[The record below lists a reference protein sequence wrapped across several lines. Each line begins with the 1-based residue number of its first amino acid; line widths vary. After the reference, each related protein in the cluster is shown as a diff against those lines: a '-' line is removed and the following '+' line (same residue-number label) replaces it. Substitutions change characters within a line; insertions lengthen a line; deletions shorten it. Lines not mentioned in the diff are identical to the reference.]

1 MAIVKYNNYIAPH
14 DVVNLSNNV
23 PIDII
28 GKDQSSISV
37 NFGTAPATVTIKK
50 GSLIEHDNDYYYIS
64 DDESFQMA
72 NAGHEYIGFNGSSF
86 SSLANIGTYDYDKIG
101 FYNGNYRVLKYFIHQ
116 ADGWYNNLFEL
127 QIGDEHFRS
136 IQHDH
141 IKVGLSTDFYTAAQT
156 WEVVPFDTIYFD
168 DLGRWDDAN
177 YEFICVNP
185 GYYIIDLI
193 AKTTEDSGTF
203 DPGSIVRATLK
214 ITKNGNTIRE
224 ETGQFTPQTTIAI
237 SVNDYL
243 SDGDIIKFYIY
254 RDAIGAFLRWYLDAG
269 EANTAASILKLL

>member
-1 MAIVKYNNYIAPH
+1 MAVVKYNNYIAPH

-28 GKDQSSISV
+28 GKDQSSISI
-37 NFGTAPATVTIKK
+37 NFGTVPATVTIKK
-50 GSLIEHDNDYYYIS
+50 GSLIEHNNNYYYIS

-116 ADGWYNNLFEL
+116 SGEWYNNLFEV
-127 QIGDEHFRS
+127 QIGDEHFIS

-156 WEVVPFDTIYFD
+156 WEIIPFDTIYFD
-168 DLGRWDDAN
+168 DLGRWDNVN
-177 YEFICVNP
+177 YEFICANS
-185 GYYIIDLI
+185 GHYIIDLI
-193 AKTTEDSGTF
+193 VRPEQDLLF
-203 DPGSIVRATLK
+203 DPDDMVDVMVR
-214 ITKNGNTIRE
+214 ITKNGNIICD
-224 ETGQFTPQTTIAI
+224 GQYYFTPQGTLARNV
-237 SVNDYL
+237 SDYL
-243 SDGDIIKFYIY
+243 HAGDIIKFYVY
-254 RDAIGAFLRWYLDAG
+254 RNAIGAFLRWYLDSG
-269 EANTAASILKLL
+269 EANTTASILKLL